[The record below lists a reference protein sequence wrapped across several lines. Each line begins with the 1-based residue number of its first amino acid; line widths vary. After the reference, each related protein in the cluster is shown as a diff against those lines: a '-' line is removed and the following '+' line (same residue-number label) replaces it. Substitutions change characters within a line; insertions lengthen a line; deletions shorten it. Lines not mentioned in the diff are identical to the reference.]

1 LLTLASESD
10 MNSTPPSDRLQNK
23 GAQEGAEHRAYPRA
37 VLNAAITAVG
47 GNNFFLGLSGNISE
61 GGIFIATAQ
70 VFEVGT
76 AITVE
81 FTVPTSPLP
90 IRVSGEVRWVRTTN
104 ATSMF
109 GGADDDYD
117 LAPGIGIQF
126 QQLGRPDEDAIR
138 KFIEMREPEFFD
150 V

>member
-1 LLTLASESD
+1 
-10 MNSTPPSDRLQNK
+10 MHSTPPSDQQRGK
-23 GAQEGAEHRAYPRA
+23 PAQAAGAEQRAYPRA
-37 VLNAAITAVG
+37 ELNAAITAVG

-76 AITVE
+76 AIAVE
-81 FTVPTSPLP
+81 FTIPTSKHP
-90 IRVSGEVRWVRTTN
+90 IRVSGEVRWVRTAN

-109 GGADDDYD
+109 GGSDDDYD
-117 LAPGIGIQF
+117 LAQGIGIQF
-126 QQLGRPDEDAIR
+126 QQLNGEDENAIR
-138 KFIEMREPEFFD
+138 KFIETREPEFFD

>member
-1 LLTLASESD
+1 
-10 MNSTPPSDRLQNK
+10 MHSTPPSDRLRGK
-23 GAQEGAEHRAYPRA
+23 AAHAGGAEQRASRRA
-37 VLNAAITAVG
+37 DLSAAITSVG

-76 AITVE
+76 SIAVE
-81 FTVPTSPLP
+81 FTIPTSPHP
-90 IRVSGEVRWVRTTN
+90 IHVSGEVRWVRTAS

-109 GGADDDYD
+109 GGPDDDYD

-126 QQLGRPDEDAIR
+126 QQLSRQDEEAIH
-138 KFIEMREPEFFD
+138 KFIETREPEFFD

>member
-1 LLTLASESD
+1 
-10 MNSTPPSDRLQNK
+10 MHSTPPSDRLRGK
-23 GAQEGAEHRAYPRA
+23 AAQTAGAEQRAYPRA
-37 VLNAAITAVG
+37 QLNAAITAVG

-81 FTVPTSPLP
+81 FTISTSPRP
-90 IRVSGEVRWVRTTN
+90 IRVSGKVRWVRTAN
-104 ATSMF
+104 ATRDS
-109 GGADDDYD
+109 DDDYD
-117 LAPGIGIQF
+117 LAAGIGIQF
-126 QQLGRPDEDAIR
+126 EQLSREDEDAIR
-138 KFIEMREPEFFD
+138 KFIETREPEFFD